1 MKQTWNLRGFVLARA
16 GKDATPADNQGLWAH
31 RGQPDPP
38 LIQQIL
44 SFNPKRQME
53 TVVGTLTAVQEQMAH
68 LVVTRATPKQA
79 FQAKEAATQRVKVS
93 TSPMVTATL
102 GRL

>member
-1 MKQTWNLRGFVLARA
+1 
-16 GKDATPADNQGLWAH
+16 
-31 RGQPDPP
+31 
-38 LIQQIL
+38 
-44 SFNPKRQME
+44 ME

-68 LVVTRATPKQA
+68 LVVTRATANQA